1 MAEHVNAVT
10 SLCYKVLAPTRKV
23 KNTYAVEQ
31 GRQEDPV

>member
-10 SLCYKVLAPTRKV
+10 SLCFKVLTPRRKV

-31 GRQEDPV
+31 VRQEDPV